1 MTPAASPLPA
11 GGPRVA
17 DVPVGVPFVDALAAG
32 VLARWG
38 DDPDRLAEVTLLLPN
53 RRGVRALRDAFLRRT
68 DGKPLLLPR
77 LSPIGDVDTDELAFF
92 DGLSFDGLG
101 AFGLEAA
108 GLAGEAFLPDP
119 VSGTE
124 RQFLLSAL
132 IRRAEGQAAS
142 PAQAAKLAME
152 LARLIDAVHAER
164 LDFARLATLAPDD
177 YADHWRR
184 ILEFLKIVTEHWPAI
199 LQARGRLDP
208 AARRNAALAAQ
219 TALWLRDPPTRP
231 VIVAGSTGTL
241 PAAADLMAAVA
252 GLPQGVVVLPGLD
265 RDMDAESW
273 AAAGAED
280 AHPQFG
286 LSRLLERLGVDR
298 AAVFDWAPDFTVA
311 APGTAG
317 AGPAGRVV
325 RRRLTAEAQRPA
337 ATTERWREL
346 PADLAAGFDGLH
358 RIDAETPEEEA
369 TVVALLLRETLETPG
384 RTAALATPD
393 RNVAR
398 RVQAQ
403 LRRWGVEVDDS
414 AGQPLSATP
423 RGAFFRLALQAAA
436 EKAHPL
442 AVLAL
447 AKHPL
452 TAAGTGSAEC
462 RSLARAAE
470 RAVLRGPRLAG
481 GLRGLR
487 DALADAA
494 ENLFDFPEQ
503 RPLLLGWAERME
515 AAFIPL
521 NDAMAE
527 RSVPLSRLIRA
538 HVETAQALAAGA
550 DPDAPTRL
558 WRMDDGEGLAN
569 FIHEL
574 LQHAHYAGEIEPA
587 DYPALFDALLAGTVV
602 RPQRGSHPRLSIL
615 GPMEA
620 RLVQA
625 DRMVLAG
632 LNEGVWPPEPP
643 VDPWMSRPMRAAF
656 GLPSPERRIGLSAH
670 DFAQAMGAGE
680 VFLVRA
686 RKTDGA
692 PTQPSRWL
700 QRLDAVARAL
710 GRENW
715 SAPTASRLLGLAR
728 RLDKPARVAP
738 VAPPQPRPPVAARP
752 RRLSVTEV
760 ETWMRNPYAVYARH
774 VLRLRPL
781 EAVAAEP
788 NVADRGKAM
797 HEALEAFAGAYPDRL
812 PADAERRLREM
823 GEAAFAPLLARQPE
837 VWAFWAPRFARIAA
851 WFVAVEN
858 ARRPPARVLATE
870 VGGRAAL
877 DGPAG
882 PFILTA
888 KADRIDL
895 LGDGTLS
902 IIDYKTGAAPAE
914 AHVALG
920 FSPQL
925 PLEAAIALRGGF
937 SGVDPRRVGEI
948 AWWKLSGG
956 AAPGEIRTPKN
967 LSAETLAEQ
976 AWLGLER
983 LVYAFDK
990 VETAYYCRPRPEWA
1004 PRWDDY
1010 AHLARV
1016 AEWSAVEGEGEE

>member
-1 MTPAASPLPA
+1 MTLFAAFAGAWPDG

-17 DVPVGVPFVDALAAG
+17 NIPAGVPFVDALAAG

-38 DDPDRLAEVTLLLPN
+38 DDPARLADITLLLPN

-92 DGLSFDGLG
+92 DDLSFDGLG
-101 AFGLEAA
+101 ALGV
-108 GLAGEAFLPDP
+108 GESDFLPDP

-132 IRRAEGQAAS
+132 IRRADGLAAT
-142 PAQAAKLAME
+142 PAQAAKLAGE
-152 LARLIDAVHAER
+152 LARLIDAVCAER

-177 YADHWRR
+177 YADHWRQT
-184 ILEFLKIVTEHWPAI
+184 LEFLKIVTEHWPAI

-208 AARRNAALAAQ
+208 AARRNAALSAQ
-219 TALWLRDPPTRP
+219 TALWRRDPPTRP

-241 PAAADLMAAVA
+241 PAAADLMAVVA
-252 GLPQGVVVLPGLD
+252 GSPQGVVVLPGLD
-265 RDMDAESW
+265 QDMDAESW
-273 AAAGAED
+273 AAAAAED

-298 AAVFDWAPDFTVA
+298 ADVFDWAPDFDRTVGQVSA
-311 APGTAG
+311 VDARFAL
-317 AGPAGRVV
+317 

-346 PADLAAGFDGLH
+346 PAELAAGFDSLR

-369 TVVALLLRETLETPG
+369 AVAALLLRETLETPG
-384 RTAALATPD
+384 RTAALVTPD

-398 RVQAQ
+398 RVQTQ

-423 RGAFFRLALQAAA
+423 RGAFFRLALQVAA

-452 TAAGTGSAEC
+452 TAAGTSSAEC

-487 DALADAA
+487 DALAEAA

-521 NDAMAE
+521 NDAMVE
-527 RSVPLSRLIRA
+527 RAVPLSRLIRA

-550 DPDAPTRL
+550 DPQAPTRL

-569 FIHEL
+569 FIHDL
-574 LQHAHYAGEIEPA
+574 LQYAHYAGEIEPA
-587 DYPALFDALLAGTVV
+587 DYPALFDALLAGVVV

-670 DFAQAMGAGE
+670 DFAQAMGAEE

-686 RKTDGA
+686 QKADGA

-715 SAPTASRLLGLAR
+715 SAATAARYLGWARL
-728 RLDKPARVAP
+728 LDKPARVVP

-752 RRLSVTEV
+752 RRLSVTEI

-774 VLRLRPL
+774 ILRLRPL
-781 EAVAAEP
+781 EDIAAEP
-788 NVADRGKAM
+788 GVADRGRAM
-797 HEALEAFAGAYPDRL
+797 HEALEAFAKAYPDRL
-812 PADAERRLREM
+812 PADAERRLQAM
-823 GEAAFAPLLARQPE
+823 GDAAFAPLLARQPD
-837 VWAFWAPRFARIAA
+837 VWAFWTPRFARIAA
-851 WFVAVEN
+851 WFVAAES

-870 VGGRAAL
+870 VGGRAVL

-882 PFILTA
+882 PFTLTA

-895 LGDGTLS
+895 LGDGGLS
-902 IIDYKTGAAPAE
+902 IIDYKTGSAPAE
-914 AHVALG
+914 THVALG

-925 PLEAAIALRGGF
+925 PLEAAIAMRGGF
-937 SGVDPRRVGEI
+937 SGVDSRRVSEI

-956 AAPGEIRTPKN
+956 ATPGEIRTPKN
-967 LSAETLAEQ
+967 HSAEELGEQ

-983 LVYAFDK
+983 LVWAFDK
-990 VETAYYCRPRPEWA
+990 AETAYYCRPRPEWA

-1016 AEWSAVEGEGEE
+1016 AEWSAAEGEGEE